1 MYKGGPFMKKALIV
15 VDYTYD
21 FVAPDGKLTCG
32 EPGQAIDENI
42 ASLIEQ
48 YVKNE
53 DYVIFTNDIH
63 YEGDPFHPET
73 KLFPPHNI
81 AGTAGRELYGK
92 VKEAYEKY
100 ADKCISLDK
109 TRYSSFV
116 GTNLHQLL
124 QERDVKHIAIVG
136 VCTDICVLH
145 TAVSGYNLG
154 YDLTIYEQGVASF
167 NQAGHEWALTHFKNT
182 LGATVI

>member
-1 MYKGGPFMKKALIV
+1 MKKALLV

-32 EPGQAIDENI
+32 EPGQAIDLYI
-42 ASLIEQ
+42 ANLIEEYIQ
-48 YVKNE
+48 NDE
-53 DYVIFTNDIH
+53 LVIFTNDLH
-63 YEGDPFHPET
+63 YENDPYHPES

-81 AGTAGRELYGK
+81 KGTAGRELYGR
-92 VKEAYEKY
+92 VKDTYEKY
-100 ADKCISLDK
+100 KNQCISIDK

-124 QERDVKHIAIVG
+124 QERGIHEIGIVG

-154 YDLTIYEQGVASF
+154 YGITVYEQGVASF
-167 NQAGHEWALTHFKNT
+167 NEAGHNWALEHFKNT
-182 LGATVI
+182 LGATVL

>member
-1 MYKGGPFMKKALIV
+1 MKKALIV

-21 FVAPDGKLTCG
+21 FVATDGKLTCG
-32 EPGQAIDENI
+32 EPGQAIENKI
-42 ASLIEQ
+42 VQLIEEYIQ
-48 YVKNE
+48 NDDLV
-53 DYVIFTNDIH
+53 VFTNDIH
-63 YEGDPFHPET
+63 FENDKFHPES

-81 AGTAGRELYGK
+81 AGTPGRELYGK
-92 VKEAYEKY
+92 VKDVYEKY
-100 ADKCISLDK
+100 KNQCISLDK

-124 QERDVKHIAIVG
+124 QERNIRHIGIVG

-154 YDLTIYEQGVASF
+154 YDLTIFKDGVASF
-167 NQAGHEWALTHFKNT
+167 NADGHDWALGHFKNS
-182 LGATVI
+182 LGATIL